1 MLWAWVGAAGAKKAA
16 DGLINAWSD
25 QSKSLIHGAG
35 LQAGTSYF
43 YSMRNLQRWFTHRFG
58 PLLVL
63 AIILCSLSF
72 ITRFILL
79 IKSWQNLDL
88 NPLYLLG
95 VFIIGLFYDLVVYS
109 FFAIPVALYCWLM
122 KDSWYQKKWQRIP
135 LFILFFLITLI
146 LVLNACAEIVF
157 WDEFNVRFNFIAVDY
172 LIYTTEVLGN
182 IWESYNVPL
191 IIAAVLLGVVLI
203 LFLVRKKITASQQV
217 SMRFGK
223 RTFFFLVFMLFPVA
237 GYFLVN
243 NRIKNTSNNNYINEL
258 GGNGIYEFGTA
269 FWNNEIDYNRFYLT
283 RSDTANM
290 AVLRN
295 MLQAPNASFVAD
307 TLSIERQIKND
318 SPAHKWNV
326 VLISVESLSG
336 DYLKRFGSKENI
348 TPYLDSL
355 IPHGL
360 WFEQFYASGTRT
372 VRGLEALSLAIPPT
386 PGQSIVRRPDNDDM
400 FTMGSVLKGKGYDC
414 HYIYGGNSFFDN
426 MGKFFSN
433 SSYTVLDQRDI
444 PDSLVHHTTAWG
456 VDDGAAFDFTL
467 QRCDK
472 SFAAGK
478 LFFNHIMTVSNHR
491 PYTYPDGLIDIPPST
506 QSIAGAVKYTD
517 YAINK
522 FIKGAQH
529 KPWFNNTLFV
539 IVADHCS
546 KSAGKTDLPVNRYH
560 IPCLIYAP
568 QLIKPMVEERLVSQ
582 IDLAPTVLGLMNLD
596 YTSRF
601 FGYDIY
607 QLAPGKERA
616 FISTYQD
623 MGYIRNGKLV
633 ILSPQRKVKTF
644 TPDFMTGAN
653 APAMVPDSLINEA
666 ISWYQ
671 GASYLYRSGWYKRVK

>member
-1 MLWAWVGAAGAKKAA
+1 
-16 DGLINAWSD
+16 
-25 QSKSLIHGAG
+25 
-35 LQAGTSYF
+35 
-43 YSMRNLQRWFTHRFG
+43 MRNLQRWFTHRFG
-58 PLLVL
+58 PLLIL

-72 ITRFILL
+72 ITRLILL
-79 IKSWQNLDL
+79 VRSWPNLDH
-88 NPLYLLG
+88 NPLYLIGL
-95 VFIIGLFYDLVVYS
+95 FFIGLFYDLVVCG

-122 KDSWYQKKWQRIP
+122 KDSWYRKKWQRIP
-135 LFILFFLITLI
+135 LLILFFLITLI

-191 IIAAVLLGVVLI
+191 IIAAVVFAVVLI
-203 LFLVRKKITASQQV
+203 LLLVRKKIIATQQS

-223 RTFFFLVFMLFPVA
+223 RTVFFLVFMLYPVA

-243 NRIKNTSNNNYINEL
+243 NRVKNISDNNYINEL

-269 FWNNEIDYNRFYLT
+269 FWNNEIDYNKFYIT
-283 RSDTANM
+283 RNDTANF
-290 AVLRN
+290 AILRN
-295 MLQAPNASFVAD
+295 MLQAPNATFIND
-307 TLSIERQIKND
+307 PLSIERQVKND
-318 SPAHKWNV
+318 SPEHKWNI

-336 DYLKRFGSKENI
+336 DYLERFGSKENI

-360 WFEQFYASGTRT
+360 WFDKFYASGTRT

-400 FTMGSVLKGKGYDC
+400 FTMGSVLKSKGYEC
-414 HYIYGGNSFFDN
+414 NYIYGGNSFFDN

-433 SSYTVLDQRDI
+433 SSYTVLDERDI

-456 VDDGAAFDFTL
+456 VDDEAAFDFTL
-467 QRCDK
+467 QQCDR
-472 SFAAGK
+472 SFGK
-478 LFFNHIMTVSNHR
+478 GKPFFNHIMTVSNHR
-491 PYTYPDGLIDIPPST
+491 PYTYPEGRIDIPPSS

-522 FIKGAQH
+522 FIKDAQQ

-560 IPCLIYAP
+560 IPCLVYAP
-568 QLIKPMVEERLVSQ
+568 QLIKPAVEERLVSQ
-582 IDLAPTVLGLMNLD
+582 IDLAPTLLGLMNLD

-607 QLAPGKERA
+607 RLSPGKERA

-623 MGYIRNGKLV
+623 MGYIKGDNLV
-633 ILSPQRKVKTF
+633 ILSPQRRGYTYKA
-644 TPDFMTGAN
+644 DFVTGTN
-653 APAMVPDSLINEA
+653 ARIPNSDSLINVA
-666 ISWYQ
+666 IAWYQ
-671 GASYLYRSGWYKRVK
+671 GASYLYKTGWYKRVK